1 MIFFHLQ
8 PATTSSIEGLSRCLR
23 VGIELTITSH
33 LPEES
38 GATSKNTAGSNVLG
52 FVGGLALGLLPI
64 LFVVLFAISSFYSV
78 ASVPFESSQSLL
90 FLSSILVV
98 AGSIF
103 AIVKRKFGLGVGML
117 VGFFSGLAVIII
129 LAFLLMAY
137 AISSVW

>member
-1 MIFFHLQ
+1 M
-8 PATTSSIEGLSRCLR
+8 GYLSWCLR

-33 LPEES
+33 FPEES
-38 GATSKNTAGSNVLG
+38 SAVPKNTAGSNVLG
-52 FVGGLALGLLPI
+52 FLGGFALGLLPI
-64 LFVVLFAISSFYSV
+64 LIVVLSFISTFYSGV
-78 ASVPFESSQSLL
+78 SVSFESSQSLL

-103 AIVKRKFGLGVGML
+103 AIVKRKFGLGLGVL
-117 VGFFSGLAVIII
+117 VGFFGGLAVIII

>member
-1 MIFFHLQ
+1 MQ
-8 PATTSSIEGLSRCLR
+8 
-23 VGIELTITSH
+23 VGIELTIDSH

-38 GATSKNTAGSNVLG
+38 SSASKNTAASNALG
-52 FVGGLALGLLPI
+52 FFGGLALGLLPI
-64 LFVVLFAISSFYSV
+64 LIVVLFVITSFYSG

-103 AIVKRKFGLGVGML
+103 AIVKRKFGLGLGVL
-117 VGFFSGLAVIII
+117 VGFFGGLAVIII

>member
-1 MIFFHLQ
+1 M
-8 PATTSSIEGLSRCLR
+8 
-23 VGIELTITSH
+23 TISSH

-38 GATSKNTAGSNVLG
+38 SDASKVTAASNVLG
-52 FVGGLALGLLPI
+52 FLGGLALGLLPI
-64 LFVVLFAISSFYSV
+64 LFVVLFAISSFYSG

-117 VGFFSGLAVIII
+117 VGFFSGLAVIIF

>member
-1 MIFFHLQ
+1 MMLLEVLQ
-8 PATTSSIEGLSRCLR
+8 

-33 LPEES
+33 FPEES
-38 GATSKNTAGSNVLG
+38 SAVSKNTAGSNVLG
-52 FVGGLALGLLPI
+52 FVGGIALGLLPI
-64 LFVVLFAISSFYSV
+64 LIVVLFVISSFSSG

-117 VGFFSGLAVIII
+117 VGFFGGLAVIII
-129 LAFLLMAY
+129 LTFLLMAY
-137 AISSVW
+137 AIGSVW

>member
-1 MIFFHLQ
+1 MQ
-8 PATTSSIEGLSRCLR
+8 
-23 VGIELTITSH
+23 VGIELTIDSH
-33 LPEES
+33 LPDES
-38 GATSKNTAGSNVLG
+38 SSASKNTAGSNVLG

-64 LFVVLFAISSFYSV
+64 LFVVLFVISSFYSG

-103 AIVKRKFGLGVGML
+103 AIMKRKFGLGVGML
-117 VGFFSGLAVIII
+117 VGFFGGLAVIII
-129 LAFLLMAY
+129 LTFLLMAY

>member
-1 MIFFHLQ
+1 M
-8 PATTSSIEGLSRCLR
+8 
-23 VGIELTITSH
+23 TITSH

-38 GATSKNTAGSNVLG
+38 GGTSKNTAGSNVLG
-52 FVGGLALGLLPI
+52 FVGGLALGSLPI
-64 LFVVLFAISSFYSV
+64 LIVVLIVISSFYSG

-103 AIVKRKFGLGVGML
+103 AIVKRKFGLGLGVL
-117 VGFFSGLAVIII
+117 VGFFGGLAVIII

-137 AISSVW
+137 AMSSVW

>member
-1 MIFFHLQ
+1 M
-8 PATTSSIEGLSRCLR
+8 
-23 VGIELTITSH
+23 TITSH
-33 LPEES
+33 FPEDS
-38 GATSKNTAGSNVLG
+38 SAISKNTAGSNVLG

-64 LFVVLFAISSFYSV
+64 LFVVLFVISSFNSG
-78 ASVPFESSQSLL
+78 ASVPFESGQSLL

-103 AIVKRKFGLGVGML
+103 AIVKRKFGLGLGVL
-117 VGFFSGLAVIII
+117 VGFFGGLAVIII

>member
-1 MIFFHLQ
+1 MQ
-8 PATTSSIEGLSRCLR
+8 

-33 LPEES
+33 YPEES
-38 GATSKNTAGSNVLG
+38 SAVSKNTAGSNVLG

-64 LFVVLFAISSFYSV
+64 LIVVLFVISSFYSG

-98 AGSIF
+98 AGSMF

-117 VGFFSGLAVIII
+117 VGFFGGLAVMIL
-129 LAFLLMAY
+129 LAFVLMAY

>member
-1 MIFFHLQ
+1 MQ
-8 PATTSSIEGLSRCLR
+8 
-23 VGIELTITSH
+23 VGIELTISSH

-38 GATSKNTAGSNVLG
+38 SDASKVTAASNVLG
-52 FVGGLALGLLPI
+52 FLGGLALGLLPI
-64 LFVVLFAISSFYSV
+64 LFVVLFVISSFYSG

-98 AGSIF
+98 AGSMF
-103 AIVKRKFGLGVGML
+103 AIVKRKFGLGVGVL
-117 VGFFSGLAVIII
+117 VGFFGGLAVIIF